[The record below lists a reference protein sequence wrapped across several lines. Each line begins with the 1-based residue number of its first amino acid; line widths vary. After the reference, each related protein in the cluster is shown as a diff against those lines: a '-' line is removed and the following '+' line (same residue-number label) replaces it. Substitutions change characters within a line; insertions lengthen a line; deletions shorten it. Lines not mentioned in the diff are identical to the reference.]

1 MNNSPITREPS
12 TLPPPPELEDAKEVP
27 AGKTI
32 SDSTCCFV
40 GSFCGF
46 VACAPLLVS
55 PIVALGPM
63 ALFSGGAA
71 VLYKREAEKRIAERE
86 VNQRYLETIHR
97 YLKNQPELSSL
108 RVQTIRQEPPSEP
121 ADV

>member
-12 TLPPPPELEDAKEVP
+12 TLPPPPELEYAKEVP

-32 SDSTCCFV
+32 SDSICCFV

-46 VACAPLLVS
+46 VACSPLLAS

-63 ALFSGGAA
+63 ALLSGGAA

-86 VNQRYLETIHR
+86 VNQQYLKKIHR
-97 YLKNQPELSSL
+97 YLINQPEFSSL
-108 RVQTIRQEPPSEP
+108 RVQTTHQEPPSEP